1 MYRIGRIPGGF
12 AKWPAS
18 IFYGWWVVI
27 AVSALYTFT
36 SGIYWYGFSF
46 YFLPIRGDLSLS
58 YTYMSLALGLGRLVG
73 GLQGPLAGYLIDRL
87 GPRLMITVG
96 GALAGLAFILLA
108 QVSSYPT
115 FLLVYL
121 GLMVIGFAG
130 GFDLGI
136 ISLANR
142 WFVRRK
148 AQAMSLLWVGL
159 SLGQALI
166 VPVVVLMI
174 EDMGW
179 RDTATIS
186 GVALLVLLAPAFLVI
201 RNSPEDIGLTPDGQR
216 TVSVPFI
223 GPRARPEKAKRA
235 GGDVDPQVTADPPSG
250 QQEVEFTARQG
261 FRSASYWLLSLA
273 LAIQIAA
280 SAGLLVHFA
289 PIMDWKGQSAATAAL
304 LMSIN
309 GFAAIPMYLI
319 LGLAGDRW
327 PKRKVASYGMV
338 LGGISLGVLA
348 FSSSQFWQLLVF
360 ILLYT
365 VAYSTSVVA
374 WAFAGE
380 LLGRKAF
387 ATLLGGITMMYSF
400 TSATTPILVGWIFDS
415 TGSFLGAL
423 LLLAILFI
431 VAGLLFWKI
440 PRPKLSGSQVK

>member
-1 MYRIGRIPGGF
+1 
-12 AKWPAS
+12 
-18 IFYGWWVVI
+18 
-27 AVSALYTFT
+27 
-36 SGIYWYGFSF
+36 
-46 YFLPIRGDLSLS
+46 
-58 YTYMSLALGLGRLVG
+58 
-73 GLQGPLAGYLIDRL
+73 
-87 GPRLMITVG
+87 MITVG
-96 GALAGLAFILLA
+96 GSLAGLGFILLA